1 MKTIRVPFRFEEG
14 AVLQTQNV
22 DTIVKQQ
29 IINYFVTN
37 SGERIM
43 NATYGGNISNL
54 GFEINDP
61 LVFADYKVDA
71 LADVNTHLSFGKVLD
86 FGFVDSTD
94 SLLNEPNVATMVVR
108 YSVAPRT
115 ISTVKL
121 VVNTTFTEESPI

>member
-1 MKTIRVPFRFEEG
+1 VKTIRIPFKFEQG

-29 IINYFVTN
+29 IVNYFMTN
-37 SGERIM
+37 NGERIM
-43 NATYGGNISNL
+43 NATYGGNLSNL
-54 GFEINDP
+54 MFEINDP

-71 LADVNTHLSFGKVLD
+71 LTDVNTYLSFGKVLD

-94 SLLNEPNVATMVVR
+94 SLLNEPNVATILVR

>member
-1 MKTIRVPFRFEEG
+1 VKTIRVPFKFEEG

-43 NATYGGNISNL
+43 NATYGGGIPSL

-71 LADVNTHLSFGKVLD
+71 LADVNTYLSFGKVLD

-94 SLLNEPNVATMVVR
+94 SLLNEPNVVTMVIR

-121 VVNTTFTEESPI
+121 VVNTTFTEESLI